1 MRTRRSTIVG
11 SVPRRSVAAL
21 AVAVAALP
29 LAGCMDP
36 GEPAAPDP
44 DAPSDDEPSRLT
56 AQRLLQV
63 TEPHEAT
70 GRTLLEGPTFDE
82 DGRLH
87 LVDVTAPA
95 GAPKVM
101 RIDLDSSEVTTV
113 FTDETGVYTSA
124 QWGPT
129 DGRLHLTDYAGGRI
143 VSITAE
149 GEDPQTVFEGDVE
162 GRTMHPDDLAFD
174 EEGTMFVSDSART
187 AYPGGEPTGR
197 VVRIDAAS
205 GEATVLA
212 ESQPNPNGISYDPE
226 TSALWVSQL
235 DANRIDRLLLTE
247 DGTRVATG
255 HTAIHVDG
263 GPARTDSNA
272 LDAQGNVYQAVHGI
286 PRILAYGPKGRL
298 RATVEIPE
306 GDEGLES
313 ATNIAI
319 RPGTTDAYVTV
330 SGPAGGYVYRFDAL
344 AEGTRASNGG

>member
-1 MRTRRSTIVG
+1 MGARRSAIVG

-143 VSITAE
+143 VSITPE
-149 GEDPQTVFEGDVE
+149 GEDSQTVFEGDVE

-263 GPARTDSNA
+263 GPAQTDSNA
-272 LDAQGNVYQAVHGI
+272 LDAQGNLYQGVHGI
-286 PRILAYGPKGRL
+286 PRILVYGPKGRL